1 MLIFAGAEAAGA
13 SGIAASLSGAAAARS
28 GDPALPA
35 ATWPLRLTDFM
46 TPEMLDDVRRG
57 TLKVDCAPALQAA
70 FDTVSGVHRS
80 SFETGGKLH
89 VPAGRYLLATPVNF
103 SWRNDQ
109 RVFDDGDM
117 RRLTIEGDGQ
127 GNTVFFYRGD
137 PGRPAVEVRG
147 FKSSPGHGDGVALR
161 LTISGLQIVRD
172 LATRHRG
179 SGLSLEGA
187 ALIRLLD
194 MEVSAFDVNID
205 MVDVLRVYM
214 ESVHINGGRIG
225 LQARGNNFSNPN
237 VYKLVHCSLSGNR
250 VAGAK
255 IRNGC
260 NISFDTCAIEGN
272 GHDRQRAAAS
282 LWFDGGPSQGGS
294 AGSIVNCY
302 FENNFAAADVLLDWN
317 DEAGGTMKVTAC
329 TFQRTS
335 AARAA
340 LHHLLLK
347 SESAPLRAHV
357 DSCAFKGFGDYV
369 PNAQRSAVASKGRAV
384 QVHYTANLFQ
394 YEEEAPANA

>member
-1 MLIFAGAEAAGA
+1 MMILAGAGAAGA
-13 SGIAASLSGAAAARS
+13 SGITASLSGAAAART
-28 GDPALPA
+28 DDRPLPA
-35 ATWPLRLTDFM
+35 ANWPLRLTDFM

-57 TLKVDCAPALQAA
+57 TLQVDCAPALQAA
-70 FDTVSGVHRS
+70 FDAVSGVQRS
-80 SFETGGKLH
+80 SFQAGGKLH
-89 VPAGRYLLATPVNF
+89 IPAGRYLLAKPVRF
-103 SWRNDQ
+103 SWRNEL

-117 RRLTIEGDGQ
+117 RRLAIEGDGQ

-137 PGRPAVEVRG
+137 PARPALEIRG
-147 FKSSPGHGDGVALR
+147 FKSSPGLGDGVALR

-179 SGLSLEGA
+179 AGLSLEGA

-214 ESVHINGGRIG
+214 ESVHMNGGRIG

-237 VYKLVHCSLSGNR
+237 VYKLVHCSLSGNLI
-250 VAGAK
+250 AGAK

-272 GHDRQRAAAS
+272 GHDSKRAAAS

-294 AGSIVNCY
+294 AGSIDNCY
-302 FENNFAAADVLLDWN
+302 FENNFATADILFDWN
-317 DEAGGTMKVTAC
+317 DEAAGTVKVTAC

-335 AARAA
+335 TARAA

-347 SESAPLRAHV
+347 SEAAPLLVHI
-357 DSCAFKGFGDYV
+357 DSCAFKGFGDYA
-369 PNAQRSAVASKGRAV
+369 PNAERSAVASRGKSV
-384 QVHYTANLFQ
+384 QIHYTANLFQ
-394 YEEEAPANA
+394 YEVEAPANA